1 MKGVTPMEGL
11 GMSIAALATS
21 MAQQNTATAVSMKMM
36 KNVME
41 TNEAAGAQLVESLN
55 QMTELLPNGVGSL
68 LDIRA

>member
-1 MKGVTPMEGL
+1 MEGL

-21 MAQQNTATAVSMKMM
+21 MAQQNAASTASMKML

-41 TNEAAGAQLVESLN
+41 TNEAAGAQLIESLN
-55 QMTELLPNGVGSL
+55 SMTEPLPNGVGSL

>member
-1 MKGVTPMEGL
+1 MEGL

-21 MAQQNTATAVSMKMM
+21 MAQQNAASTASMKML

-41 TNEAAGAQLVESLN
+41 TNEAAGAQLIEFLN
-55 QMTELLPNGVGSL
+55 SMTEPLPNGVGSL

>member
-55 QMTELLPNGVGSL
+55 QMTEPLPNGVGSL